1 MKFGALTMA
10 GGVLRSADWPRTAA
24 GIAVL
29 AVLSSIAAP
38 GFADSLYKYRGP
50 DGDWIYSDRPLPGDE
65 PVEIRKLPTAG
76 ASPEVVVSHRLV
88 DRRLQLTARN
98 NYHAPVELI
107 MGIDALAHAVP
118 PGPEQPLRFILP
130 AQSDT
135 DLFGLAASGEDAVPE
150 IRYRYTWLPG
160 DPASEHHPD
169 RPYRVP
175 FAVSGNFPVSQA
187 FPDALTHM
195 TADSRYAV
203 DIAMPVGTDVYAA
216 RAGTV
221 FEVASTNFR
230 GGLDPASDAP
240 AANLVRILHEDGTF
254 AVYAHLNW
262 NTIRVQ
268 PGDEVS
274 RGEYIADSGNTGFS
288 SGPHLHFAVLRN
300 GGLHIESVPVA
311 FEGPN
316 GSEVVPRTG
325 VQLVS
330 Y

>member
-1 MKFGALTMA
+1 MA
-10 GGVLRSADWPRTAA
+10 VR
-24 GIAVL
+24 IAVA
-29 AVLSSIAAP
+29 AVMCMIAAV
-38 GFADSLYKYRGP
+38 GFAESLYKYRGP
-50 DGDWIYSDRPLPGDE
+50 DGDWIYSDRLLPGDE
-65 PVEIRKLPTAG
+65 PVEIRKLPTGNAG
-76 ASPEVVVSHRLV
+76 PEVIVSHRLV
-88 DRRLQLTARN
+88 DRHLQLTARN
-98 NYHAPVELI
+98 GYYAPVELI
-107 MGIDALAHAVP
+107 LGIDALSYAVP

-130 AQSDT
+130 AQSET
-135 DLFGLAASGEDAVPE
+135 DLFDLAASEKYALPE

-160 DPASEHHPD
+160 DPASEHHPQ
-169 RPYRVP
+169 RAYRAP
-175 FAVSGNFPVSQA
+175 FAVSGNFPVSQTY
-187 FPDALTHM
+187 PDAVTHT

-203 DIAMPVGTDVYAA
+203 DIAMPIGTDVYAA
-216 RAGTV
+216 RSGTV

-240 AANLVRILHEDGTF
+240 AANLVRILHDDGTY

-268 PGDEVS
+268 PGDVVS

-300 GGLHIESVPVA
+300 RGLRIESVPVV

-316 GSEVVPRTG
+316 GSEVQPRTG